1 MSQRHVPDVLRAAG
15 HLVHL
20 QREEFN
26 PGTLDVDWLPHVG
39 ARKWLLITK
48 DENIRKR
55 PIEVRALIG
64 AKVKAF
70 VLTAAGEL
78 TGADQGALIGK
89 ALPRIERLSKRRPPF
104 IANIT
109 ASGWV
114 ELLDLPKYR

>member
-1 MSQRHVPDVLRAAG
+1 
-15 HLVHL
+15 
-20 QREEFN
+20 
-26 PGTLDVDWLPHVG
+26 LDVDWLPHVG